1 MMIAALDEYTEACDA
16 LKAELGIPE
25 HDDMTDNLW
34 DAIAEIADR
43 MKTIEPTTIPGLQAK
58 AKMLFYWY
66 WAGDEDESRD
76 GRPITVEIIK
86 ALANQ
91 QLVA

>member
-1 MMIAALDEYTEACDA
+1 
-16 LKAELGIPE
+16 
-25 HDDMTDNLW
+25 
-34 DAIAEIADR
+34 
-43 MKTIEPTTIPGLQAK
+43 MKTTEPTTIPGLQAK